1 MERDDL
7 TKVTGAF
14 LIGGLIG
21 SLIALLYAPQSGR
34 KTRRDISKTAK
45 KVKRETWEVAEET
58 IETIGGFIEDVNE
71 KTSEIISR
79 GKDMT
84 DDMKESIIST
94 IEEGQKTLE
103 KQKARLSK
111 LIR

>member
-7 TKVTGAF
+7 AKVTGAF
-14 LIGGLIG
+14 LVGGLVG

-45 KVKRETWEVAEET
+45 KVKREAWEVAEET

-84 DDMKESIIST
+84 EDMKESVLRT
-94 IEEGQKTLE
+94 IEEGQKSLE
-103 KQKARLSK
+103 KQKARLNK
-111 LIR
+111 LIG